1 MGFNPH
7 DPGAAGSP
15 KRKDGRR
22 RLAYKIEEARR
33 ILMYIERSGGAARG
47 LRKATK
53 TRGAFPSEEAALKLL
68 FLVIRN
74 VSKKWKAVAGWRA
87 ALNHFAI
94 LWPERMAL
102 AEDR

>member
-1 MGFNPH
+1 MYTTN
-7 DPGAAGSP
+7 AV
-15 KRKDGRR
+15 
-22 RLAYKIEEARR
+22 EA
-33 ILMYIERSGGAARG
+33 LHRG

-74 VSKKWKAVAGWRA
+74 VSKKWKSVAGWRA

-102 AEDR
+102 AQDYRGGRRRLAPAGANRPLRGFDAGGWMKDENVI